1 MGKLD
6 GFFFLSNF
14 GFPYSFFLF
23 QFSTL
28 NILFPLT
35 PYARKKKKKKKKKKK
50 GKLQE
55 TDDTLRITPLQSFP
69 VCCWVLGGC

>member
-14 GFPYSFFLF
+14 GFPYSFFCFNFLLLIF
-23 QFSTL
+23 CFLLLPTQE
-28 NILFPLT
+28 
-35 PYARKKKKKKKKKKK
+35 KKKKKK
-50 GKLQE
+50 GELQE